1 MGGVGHI
8 EKKRGGGDSQSA
20 QSSNREVTNN
30 EQQISTHYS
39 KPESDLDPGIQICK
53 AYVEFQTKRS

>member
-8 EKKRGGGDSQSA
+8 EEKKKGGGRGLKDSQSA

-39 KPESDLDPGIQICK
+39 KPESDLDL
-53 AYVEFQTKRS
+53 AYKSVTHT